1 MLSLEDEKSCPYPEL
16 NPEGLKSCTGAQ
28 LASVPG
34 IQTWFCF
41 ENYQALPKSH
51 QSEASED
58 ERCYFSAFPLLLFSL
73 LCTTDRNA
81 TRSEWTINCLIIPV
95 TPAHNEIFIPC
106 LQQSLAEAV
115 LLFLNWEE
123 LPFRSSRH
131 QLPWFRPWMPII
143 RLLFLPKWTFFFFF
157 FRVKRPIL
165 ITPTYILAD
174 LCSSLCSSSFRISL
188 RFFLSLRGTPPGKP
202 PFRVQNCKKCL
213 TKQCSP
219 LWGKEKTE
227 LLVYG

>member
-58 ERCYFSAFPLLLFSL
+58 ERRYFSAFPLLLFSL

-157 FRVKRPIL
+157 LGWKDLFSSPPHIFWLIYVLASAALPSVSLYVFFSLSVEHHQANPHSESKIVKN
-165 ITPTYILAD
+165 A
-174 LCSSLCSSSFRISL
+174 
-188 RFFLSLRGTPPGKP
+188 
-202 PFRVQNCKKCL
+202 
-213 TKQCSP
+213 
-219 LWGKEKTE
+219 
-227 LLVYG
+227 